1 MRLNPKHSVAVT
13 NLSQET
19 LRELIAALEV
29 STEFED
35 LVYRE
40 SELDAIWS
48 IAGFAL
54 KDERNAV
61 RRDAIA
67 RLRDTALLAHDLVA
81 DRRPQEAAGYAGQSV
96 CNRSLW

>member
-1 MRLNPKHSVAVT
+1 MGFNPKHIVT
-13 NLSQET
+13 VMDFSDET

-40 SELDAIWS
+40 SELDAVWS

-54 KDERNAV
+54 KDEPNAIQRN
-61 RRDAIA
+61 AIA
-67 RLRDTALLAHDLVA
+67 RLRDTAHQAHDLVA
-81 DRRPQEAAGYAGQSV
+81 DRRPMEAAEK
-96 CNRSLW
+96 LKKLLI